1 MMFICMKEWRQFFSS
16 LTGYIAIILFLL
28 LLGLFLF
35 VFPDSSMLDFGYATL
50 DNFFDIAP
58 FVLLFLVPTI
68 TMRSIADEYKS
79 GTFEILRTLP
89 LSPEKIVW
97 GKYFGCLFVVAVA
110 LLPTIIYAYC
120 LQLLSSRV
128 NFSLSNFSV
137 RYFVHFKVGLLYG
150 LSVFV
155 ISRFSKKII
164 LAFLLALIPTT
175 IYVFSLL
182 LFSDNAGIDIGAT
195 IGSYIGLLMLGAV
208 YTSVGICTS
217 SLTNNTVVAFILAAF
232 VCFLLFS
239 GFGAISKLPFF
250 AAGADYYIGMLG
262 ADFHYRS
269 ISRGVLDTRD
279 VLYFIA
285 VIVIFLLITQRNVT
299 KR

>member
-1 MMFICMKEWRQFFSS
+1 MKEWRQFFSS

-79 GTFEILRTLP
+79 GTFEILKTLP
-89 LSPEKIVW
+89 ISPAKIVW
-97 GKYFGCLFVVAVA
+97 GKYVGCLFVVVIA
-110 LLPTIIYAYC
+110 LLPTIIYAVSMQ
-120 LQLLSSRV
+120 QLSA
-128 NFSLSNFSV
+128 
-137 RYFVHFKVGLLYG
+137 KG
-150 LSVFV
+150 
-155 ISRFSKKII
+155 
-164 LAFLLALIPTT
+164 
-175 IYVFSLL
+175 
-182 LFSDNAGIDIGAT
+182 GIDIGAT
-195 IGSYIGLLMLGAV
+195 TGSYIGLLMLGAL

-217 SLTNNTVVAFILAAF
+217 SFTNNTVVAFILAAF
-232 VCFLLFS
+232 LCFSLYN
-239 GFGAISKLPFF
+239 GFGAVSKLPFF

-279 VLYFIA
+279 VLYFISL
-285 VIVIFLLITQRNVT
+285 IFVFLFITQRNLSN
-299 KR
+299 R